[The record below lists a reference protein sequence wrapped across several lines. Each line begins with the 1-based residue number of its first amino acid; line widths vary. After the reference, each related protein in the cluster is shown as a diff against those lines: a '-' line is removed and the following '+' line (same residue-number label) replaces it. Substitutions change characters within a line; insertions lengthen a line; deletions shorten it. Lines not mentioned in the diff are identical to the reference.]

1 MSDRSFLFMLLG
13 FVIGRVLIQ
22 IINTIIG
29 FPSDAEE
36 SSKVDEESAD
46 TSIETNR
53 RNCHEPKY
61 FKFKCPIRALK
72 IWKKQFYSD

>member
-22 IINTIIG
+22 IINTFIG

-36 SSKVDEESAD
+36 SSEVDEESAD

-53 RNCHEPKY
+53 HNSHKSKS
-61 FKFKCPIRALK
+61 FKSNRPIHAVR
-72 IWKKQFYSD
+72 IWKQPFYSD